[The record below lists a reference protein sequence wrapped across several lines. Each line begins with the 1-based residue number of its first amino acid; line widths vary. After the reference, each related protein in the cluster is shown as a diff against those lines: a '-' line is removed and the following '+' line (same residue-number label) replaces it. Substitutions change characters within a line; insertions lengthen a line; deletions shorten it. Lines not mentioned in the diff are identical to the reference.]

1 MVDIE
6 LTDKEIVLELQEK
19 FPVTKYDELTA
30 GKKPLKGLKD
40 QILVYIACRKNPDK
54 WMLVPEVAK
63 KAGLPPGR
71 THAALGRLKHHREAV
86 RSKPCEKINGRVASR
101 WRVNITKEEE
111 ELKRG

>member
-1 MVDIE
+1 MAVAE
-6 LTDKEIVLELQEK
+6 LTKEAIVLELKER
-19 FPVTKYDELTA
+19 FPVTKHDELTA
-30 GKKPLKGLKD
+30 GKPLKGLKD
-40 QILVYIACRKNPDK
+40 QILVYIALRKNSDK

-86 RSKPCEKINGRVASR
+86 RSKPCEKINGKVASR

-111 ELKRG
+111 GLKRG